1 MNVVSDFAFAHFAAN
16 SAPAYLPR
24 ISGRFTP
31 QVTANWG
38 DSAPRI
44 DYSEAYACRTAFH
57 TLSAT
62 SRPFEKS

>member
-1 MNVVSDFAFAHFAAN
+1 MSDFAFAHFADN
-16 SAPAYLPR
+16 SAIVYLTR
-24 ISGRFTP
+24 ISGRISP